1 MSCRHTAQWRV
12 TKSFYKEPEVVRI
25 LSDSLVR
32 AFSKYITVLAILAA
46 GSTTTLA
53 TAKSSPDKEDSKK
66 AKAEEKAASDD
77 SDAKG
82 SESNSA
88 DEDRDEPSSEDP
100 SEKEAPTSSVLTP
113 EILPEKLSKILAP
126 AMRSSD
132 WGVKVMVAETGQ
144 TLFESQSDDL
154 FIPASNRKLFTGA
167 LALDQLGP
175 DFVFQTFLYYTGS
188 IDANGTLNGNLVII
202 PSGDPTFNLK
212 MFKASSSDW
221 VFRDWADKVKAAGIK
236 YVKGQ
241 LLVDCSGWDM
251 TDLTPQGWPA
261 RVLNDNYAPQTSPL
275 TINENVC
282 SIILNPSTNGAP
294 ADVSFIPPATGY
306 RVENDTVS
314 GKSTSRVSARRVV
327 NETIELKGTISSKRE
342 IGIPI
347 DKPTLFAAANFRHHL
362 MANKIPIQ
370 GNISLVTAPGV
381 IPARSSANTIAV
393 VQSPKLLDVLSYMM
407 KHSDNH
413 FAEQVY
419 VAVSHF
425 KLGKGSYSN
434 SRRLEADLLRRAQID
449 PATFQ
454 AFDGCGLSEADKVTP
469 TQVCKLLNYM
479 LSHPTGPQYYE
490 TMAISG
496 RDGTLRNRMSGI
508 AGRVHAKTGTING
521 VKTLSGYLTLAS
533 NKTLTFSF
541 LVNKIKGGYVSGIQD
556 RLCSTLAMLVL

>member
-1 MSCRHTAQWRV
+1 MRN
-12 TKSFYKEPEVVRI
+12 
-25 LSDSLVR
+25 LSDSLKN
-32 AFSKYITVLAILAA
+32 AFSTYVTILAILATCSA
-46 GSTTTLA
+46 PTLA
-53 TAKSSPDKEDSKK
+53 AAKSSPEKEDTKK

-77 SDAKG
+77 SDAKE
-82 SESNSA
+82 SESRSA
-88 DEDRDEPSSEDP
+88 DEDSDEPSQEDS

-113 EILPEKLSKILAP
+113 DVLPEKLSKILAP
-126 AMRSSD
+126 AMRNSD

-188 IDANGTLNGNLVII
+188 IDANGTLNGNLII
-202 PSGDPTFNLK
+202 VPSGDPTFNMK

-236 YVKGQ
+236 YVKGG

-275 TINENVC
+275 TINENIC
-282 SIILNPSTNGAP
+282 SIRLEPSSNGGP
-294 ADVSFIPPATGY
+294 AEVSFIPPATGY
-306 RVENDTVS
+306 KVINNTVS
-314 GKSTSRVSARRVV
+314 GKSSTRVSARRIV
-327 NETIELKGTISSKRE
+327 NEAIELKGTVAGRKDV
-342 IGIPI
+342 GLPI
-347 DKPTLFAAANFRHHL
+347 DKPTLYAAANFRHHL
-362 MANKIPIQ
+362 MVNKIPIEK
-370 GNISLVTAPGV
+370 NISLVTAPGI
-381 IPARSSANTIAV
+381 IPARTDSSTLAV
-393 VQSPKLLDVLSYMM
+393 VQSPKLSDILAYMM

-419 VAVSHF
+419 VSVSHF

-454 AFDGCGLSEADKVTP
+454 AYDGCGLSEADKVSP

-479 LSHPTGPQYYE
+479 LSHPTGPQYFE
-490 TMAISG
+490 TMAVSG

>member
-1 MSCRHTAQWRV
+1 MRN
-12 TKSFYKEPEVVRI
+12 
-25 LSDSLVR
+25 LSDSLKN
-32 AFSKYITVLAILAA
+32 AFSTFVTILAILAA
-46 GSTTTLA
+46 CSATTLA
-53 TAKSSPDKEDSKK
+53 AAKSSPEKEDTKK
-66 AKAEEKAASDD
+66 AKTEEKAASDD
-77 SDAKG
+77 SDAKE
-82 SESNSA
+82 SESRSA
-88 DEDRDEPSSEDP
+88 DEDSDEPSQEDS

-113 EILPEKLSKILAP
+113 DVLPEKLSKILAP
-126 AMRSSD
+126 AMRNSD

-188 IDANGTLNGNLVII
+188 IDANGTLNGNLII
-202 PSGDPTFNLK
+202 VPSGDPTFNMK

-236 YVKGQ
+236 YVKGG

-275 TINENVC
+275 TINENIC
-282 SIILNPSTNGAP
+282 SIRLEPSSNGGP
-294 ADVSFIPPATGY
+294 AEVSFIPPATGY
-306 RVENDTVS
+306 KVINNTVS
-314 GKSTSRVSARRVV
+314 GKSSTRVSARRIV
-327 NETIELKGTISSKRE
+327 NEAIELKGTVAGRKDV
-342 IGIPI
+342 GLPI
-347 DKPTLFAAANFRHHL
+347 DKPTLYAAANFRHHL
-362 MANKIPIQ
+362 MVNKIPIEK
-370 GNISLVTAPGV
+370 NISLVTAPGI
-381 IPARSSANTIAV
+381 IPARTDSSTLAV
-393 VQSPKLLDVLSYMM
+393 VQSPKLSDILAYMM

-419 VAVSHF
+419 VSVSHF

-454 AFDGCGLSEADKVTP
+454 AYDGCGLSEADKVSP

-479 LSHPTGPQYYE
+479 LSHPTGPQYFE
-490 TMAISG
+490 TMAVSG